1 MDRCSSVL
9 PPTYLPLQILDDMH
23 IDYLFF
29 DSRFRPSSFVSQLC
43 IDPSVNIFDHILS
56 VSICL
61 PSGLRAS
68 SQQDPLS

>member
-29 DSRFRPSSFVSQLC
+29 RFSVSSFVSQLC